1 MAGHT
6 RRPVAPG
13 AVGPG
18 PRPVQL
24 AGGEPGGMD
33 PYEDVVLGGVRLGHI
48 GKGKSTD
55 AGVAVS
61 NGYGLHGSPLLWR
74 MVDVCSVD
82 PSRS

>member
-1 MAGHT
+1 
-6 RRPVAPG
+6 
-13 AVGPG
+13 
-18 PRPVQL
+18 
-24 AGGEPGGMD
+24 MD